1 MLLGF
6 LIKMTSAISLVEILF
21 KNNIKDARCQSQCLD
36 VETPEEKV
44 RCVSICRELE
54 ARPQDD
60 DLCSLPSVCTGG
72 CLVACE
78 ARTASSIGV
87 KITEARMETCDLSW
101 DLASD
106 TEEDVVFVVAG
117 RDKAGMW
124 SLITD
129 SLTLASLE
137 LSTGLAD
144 RMEEVVVLAVS
155 RVGLEDSVR
164 LDVSSNKCLETIPSP
179 REWREREEQAEDR
192 EARIQESTNIVT
204 AVVLALVGV
213 CGLLLSV
220 ASILVR
226 LRARSGVEDV
236 EVRGQEEDLEL
247 PYSPPVKGPLALV
260 EEQSETLKESHKPI
274 VSPSKSKLEEEDDYE
289 EVDLAK
295 VQTESIDVPGYN
307 KE

>member
-1 MLLGF
+1 MIRNLVLLGF

-21 KNNIKDARCQSQCLD
+21 TNNIKEARCQAQCLD
-36 VETPEEKV
+36 VETQEERT
-44 RCVSICRELE
+44 RCVGICRELE
-54 ARPQDD
+54 AGPQEG
-60 DLCSLPSVCTGG
+60 DLCSLSSECTEG

-124 SLITD
+124 SLITA
-129 SLTLASLE
+129 SLTLTSLE

-144 RMEEVVVLAVS
+144 RMEEVVVFAVT
-155 RVGLEDSVR
+155 RVGLEDSLR

-179 REWREREEQAEDR
+179 REWREGEEQAEDR
-192 EARIQESTNIVT
+192 EARIQQTTSIVA
-204 AVVLALVGV
+204 AVVLALLGV
-213 CGLLLSV
+213 CIILFSV

-226 LRARSGVEDV
+226 LRARSGEEDA
-236 EVRGQEEDLEL
+236 EVRGQEEPLEL
-247 PYSPPVKGPLALV
+247 PYSPPVKRAPVV
-260 EEQSETLKESHKPI
+260 EEQSGA
-274 VSPSKSKLEEEDDYE
+274 VSKSQLRNIYVIEEECEEYE
-289 EVDLAK
+289 EVCVLASFPSSK
-295 VQTESIDVPGYN
+295 A
-307 KE
+307 

>member
-1 MLLGF
+1 M
-6 LIKMTSAISLVEILF
+6 
-21 KNNIKDARCQSQCLD
+21 
-36 VETPEEKV
+36 
-44 RCVSICRELE
+44 
-54 ARPQDD
+54 
-60 DLCSLPSVCTGG
+60 
-72 CLVACE
+72 ACE

-87 KITEARMETCDLSW
+87 KITAARMESCDLNW

-106 TEEDVVFVVAG
+106 NEEDVVFVVAG

-129 SLTLASLE
+129 SLTLTSAE

-164 LDVSSNKCLETIPSP
+164 LEVSSNKCLETIPSP

-247 PYSPPVKGPLALV
+247 PYSPPVKRPLV

>member
-1 MLLGF
+1 MIRNLVLFGF

-21 KNNIKDARCQSQCLD
+21 KSNIKDARCQAQCLD
-36 VETPEEKV
+36 VETPEERT
-44 RCVSICRELE
+44 RCVNICRELE
-54 ARPQDD
+54 ARPQDG
-60 DLCSLPSVCTGG
+60 DLCSLSAVFTGG

-144 RMEEVVVLAVS
+144 RMEEVVVFAVTHA
-155 RVGLEDSVR
+155 GLEDSLR
-164 LDVSSNKCLETIPSP
+164 LDVSSNKCLETVPSP

-192 EARIQESTNIVT
+192 EARIQESTSLVA
-204 AVVLALVGV
+204 AVVLALLGV
-213 CGLLLSV
+213 CIILFSV
-220 ASILVR
+220 ASVLVR
-226 LRARSGVEDV
+226 LRSRAGE
-236 EVRGQEEDLEL
+236 EVRGQEEAPEL
-247 PYSPPVKGPLALV
+247 PYSPPVKRAPVV
-260 EEQSETLKESHKPI
+260 EEQSGA
-274 VSPSKSKLEEEDDYE
+274 VSKSLVQPRNIYVIEEECEEYE
-289 EVDLAK
+289 EVCVLA
-295 VQTESIDVPGYN
+295 S
-307 KE
+307 

>member
-54 ARPQDD
+54 ARPQDG
-60 DLCSLPSVCTGG
+60 DLCSLPLCTGG

-87 KITEARMETCDLSW
+87 KITEARMESCDLSW

-117 RDKAGMW
+117 RDKASMW

-129 SLTLASLE
+129 SLTLTSLE

-144 RMEEVVVLAVS
+144 RMEEVVVFAVTHA
-155 RVGLEDSVR
+155 GLEDSLR
-164 LDVSSNKCLETIPSP
+164 LDVSRNKCLETIPSP

-192 EARIQESTNIVT
+192 KARIQESTNIVT

-213 CGLLLSV
+213 CGLILSV

-226 LRARSGVEDV
+226 LTQAGNSL
-236 EVRGQEEDLEL
+236 QPL
-247 PYSPPVKGPLALV
+247 PSD
-260 EEQSETLKESHKPI
+260 STW
-274 VSPSKSKLEEEDDYE
+274 
-289 EVDLAK
+289 
-295 VQTESIDVPGYN
+295 
-307 KE
+307 